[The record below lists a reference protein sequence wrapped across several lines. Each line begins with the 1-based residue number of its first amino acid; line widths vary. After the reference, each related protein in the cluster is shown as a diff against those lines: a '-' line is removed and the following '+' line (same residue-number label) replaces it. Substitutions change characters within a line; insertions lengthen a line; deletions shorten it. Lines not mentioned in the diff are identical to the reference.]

1 MTAVEPAPVTA
12 PVAAH
17 DPQISHDR
25 AAIDRIK
32 AVPSILEV
40 ITTVTGMRF
49 AVVARVTE
57 TNWTACAVH
66 DRADFGMEPGDDLAI
81 STTFCD
87 VVRRQNEPVIM
98 DHVATDPDFHDHP
111 VPAMYGFQ
119 SYISVPIIRP
129 DGAFFGTL
137 CALDPEPVEISRPE
151 RVEMFRLFAQLIGSQ
166 LESADRLAA
175 SEAALLDARET
186 AELRDQFIAVLGH
199 DLRNPVAAIQAGAGL
214 LSARPLDDTARGI
227 VDQMQASTARMGR
240 LINDVLDFA
249 RGRLGG
255 GLPLAHRAGVDLDTV
270 LETVVDELRTAHAD
284 RDIGL
289 DLALDRPVD
298 CDPDR
303 IGQLLSNLVAN
314 ALTHGSPDAPVR
326 VAGRSG
332 ADGFTL
338 SVTNAGPPIPEAARR
353 RLFQPFSRP
362 AADTPRPGLGLG
374 LYIAARIAEAH
385 HGTLAVTSEAG
396 QTCFTLTMPAG

>member
-1 MTAVEPAPVTA
+1 MTAVEPAPVDT
-12 PVAAH
+12 H

-25 AAIDRIK
+25 AAIDRIT

-57 TNWTACAVH
+57 TSWTACAVH
-66 DRADFGMEPGDDLAI
+66 DRVEFGMVPGDDLAI

-87 VVRRQNEPVIM
+87 VVRRQNGPVIM

-137 CALDPEPVEISRPE
+137 CALDPDPVEISRPE

-166 LESADRLAA
+166 LDNNDRLAA

-214 LSARPLDDTARGI
+214 LAARPLDDTARGI
-227 VDQMQASTARMGR
+227 VDQMQASTARMSR

-255 GLPLAHRAGVDLDTV
+255 GLPLAHRAGVELGTV
-270 LETVVDELRTAHAD
+270 LETVVDELRAAHAD
-284 RDIGL
+284 RDIRL

-314 ALTHGSPDAPVR
+314 ALTHGSPDAPVQ
-326 VAGRSG
+326 VAARAG

-385 HGTLAVTSEAG
+385 HGTLAVTSDAG